1 MKSFEGIMIIRITKK
16 IIWTNPDGQV
26 AQCEDYQ
33 LPFHDVVPPDPSF
46 EDMHQVIRFTG
57 RWNIMWM
64 CKIKEIYC
72 IKFAFSLSHAAVFRW
87 SVFDKWGQNAL
98 PDGKVG
104 SEHSNT
110 SSQRFLFF
118 LLNIWLQFLFLL
130 SRFRNVAH
138 IGACCCWVL
147 ASQSSGSAHS
157 TQSQED
163 SCKVNTDYAHFIFCI
178 MKFYFICLSNRISC
192 SKLKNMKLFLIISSL
207 QTWMRHQS
215 PSSSWQHE
223 QVWACQC

>member
-46 EDMHQVIRFTG
+46 EDMHQVIRFIG
-57 RWNIMWM
+57 RWNIMWI

-118 LLNIWLQFLFLL
+118 LLNIWQQFLLLQVQKRCAHWRVLLLSVGTIVLQFGSQHSESRRLLQGEHRLRTLYILYYALLFHLSLCQDILL
-130 SRFRNVAH
+130 H
-138 IGACCCWVL
+138 
-147 ASQSSGSAHS
+147 ASKIWN
-157 TQSQED
+157 
-163 SCKVNTDYAHFIFCI
+163 CF
-178 MKFYFICLSNRISC
+178 
-192 SKLKNMKLFLIISSL
+192 
-207 QTWMRHQS
+207 
-215 PSSSWQHE
+215 
-223 QVWACQC
+223 

>member
-1 MKSFEGIMIIRITKK
+1 
-16 IIWTNPDGQV
+16 
-26 AQCEDYQ
+26 
-33 LPFHDVVPPDPSF
+33 
-46 EDMHQVIRFTG
+46 MHQVIRFTG

-64 CKIKEIYC
+64 CKIYF

-104 SEHSNT
+104 SELSKTLYKHFPFLSWTFDNN
-110 SSQRFLFF
+110 SSFF
-118 LLNIWLQFLFLL
+118 
-130 SRFRNVAH
+130 RFRNVANV
-138 IGACCCWVL
+138 GACCCWVL

-178 MKFYFICLSNRISC
+178 MNFYFICLSGRISC
-192 SKLKNMKLFLIISSL
+192 STPQNIKSFLIVSIL
-207 QTWMRHQS
+207 QTWVRHQS
-215 PSSSWQHE
+215 PSSTWQHE
-223 QVWACQC
+223 QVWACQCQLRPIGCQC

>member
-46 EDMHQVIRFTG
+46 EDMHQVKRFIG
-57 RWNIMWM
+57 RWNIMWI

-104 SEHSNT
+104 SEHSKPPI
-110 SSQRFLFF
+110 QIFPFF
-118 LLNIWLQFLFLL
+118 SLGHFVLQVQKRCERWRVLLLSVGIIVLQFGSQHSESRRLLQGEHRLRTLYILYYELLFHLFLWKDIL
-130 SRFRNVAH
+130 LH
-138 IGACCCWVL
+138 
-147 ASQSSGSAHS
+147 ASKIWN
-157 TQSQED
+157 
-163 SCKVNTDYAHFIFCI
+163 CF
-178 MKFYFICLSNRISC
+178 
-192 SKLKNMKLFLIISSL
+192 
-207 QTWMRHQS
+207 
-215 PSSSWQHE
+215 
-223 QVWACQC
+223 